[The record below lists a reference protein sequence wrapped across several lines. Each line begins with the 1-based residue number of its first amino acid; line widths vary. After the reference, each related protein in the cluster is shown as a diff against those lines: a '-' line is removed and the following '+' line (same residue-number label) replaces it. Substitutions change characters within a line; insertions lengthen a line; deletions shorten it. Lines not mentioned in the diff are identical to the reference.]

1 MYISSW
7 VGPFLNLGKVVSAL
21 MSVKETLICS
31 ISFEGCVHVCV
42 CICCKRELEWEPCPH
57 SRSFPSLFRLRED
70 ASALKSGWDA
80 QIAQLSKEMISK
92 DLQVQ
97 SLQEEEVKLKA
108 QLARCQQDIG
118 RYHVVGEGDEDGAAG
133 WVVRGGLSHRVR
145 FSVCTR
151 AVKVCVPFGP
161 VSGITSEVFC
171 LTVSVFSYQL
181 E

>member
-1 MYISSW
+1 M
-7 VGPFLNLGKVVSAL
+7 V
-21 MSVKETLICS
+21 
-31 ISFEGCVHVCV
+31 
-42 CICCKRELEWEPCPH
+42 
-57 SRSFPSLFRLRED
+57 
-70 ASALKSGWDA
+70 
-80 QIAQLSKEMISK
+80 SK

-108 QLARCQQDIG
+108 QLARCQQGIG

-133 WVVRGGLSHRVR
+133 WVIRGGLSHRAR

-171 LTVSVFSYQL
+171 LTVSVLVSLPISWNEHLAKDNILFL
-181 E
+181 EKSLKYNKCTNFNGTIDESRQICA